1 MKWALRNQTAE
12 KRLKMAIFKWLVL
25 SYMHTTIYISFFYSN
40 NTVIYPVSNLIQFRI
55 KLSYRHELHSS
66 CSIKNQIFCM
76 VMKSI
81 FFSSSARSQIL
92 KTYLHAKNKSV
103 LRDDLSN

>member
-1 MKWALRNQTAE
+1 MGNPTICIGKNKGADQFR
-12 KRLKMAIFKWLVL
+12 
-25 SYMHTTIYISFFYSN
+25 SYCEADQHLCFSYTDS
-40 NTVIYPVSNLIQFRI
+40 TVIYPVSNLIQFRI
-55 KLSYRHELHSS
+55 KWLYRHELHSS
-66 CSIKNQIFCM
+66 CSIKKQMFCM
-76 VMKSI
+76 VIKSI